1 MSDEIFSGF
10 IVSDGRQEE
19 RAPSKATQ
27 TVRQISSDTA
37 VRAADASAMR
47 ASVHLQGRKN
57 RRKRERRPLVD
68 GPRWISSS

>member
-47 ASVHLQGRKN
+47 ASVHLQGRK
-57 RRKRERRPLVD
+57 KKEKERETSIS
-68 GPRWISSS
+68 RWTKMDFF